1 MLGLVLLAFRL
12 ALVLTSLTP
21 CTALPSRSLRYFL
34 LSSCRTNPLLA
45 PNLARNLPLAL
56 IRDSISRGHVLF
68 VHAPSPV
75 EHDGKKVHVPT
86 AVHCTPC
93 TTLCPLP
100 HASNQRR
107 YSTMSLGCA

>member
-56 IRDSISRGHVLF
+56 IRDSMSRDRVLF
-68 VHAPSPV
+68 AHAPSPV
-75 EHDGKKVHVPT
+75 GYDGIKNPRSYCCALYSVYYGASLT
-86 AVHCTPC
+86 ACV
-93 TTLCPLP
+93 
-100 HASNQRR
+100 
-107 YSTMSLGCA
+107 